1 MKLSKKQAT
10 NIGGII
16 VLLVIVYWLRPF
28 FHPLVM
34 WLWTNPLAC
43 LMFFIGI
50 ILMFKSL
57 APDIINRLNNVAL
70 KGKKQPEF
78 TPQKATVIGLFLVLA
93 SFFVGAIG
101 NDLRMAQLY
110 KATKFETAKSLP
122 ETDQNRVV
130 PYAVAERFGADALQ
144 RPADKAF
151 DWHAQNWDGKFSWVS
166 LLSPNGALRYWTGN
180 ASGVQTVDATKV
192 ERNTSVEDQKFTI
205 SEGVALTDNIH
216 WKLLKKQ
223 YLADIPEVYYGKVD
237 GKIYSIAP
245 IISYKGFPVRY
256 PVLGGVFVVSPS
268 GDIKKLSPAEAQ
280 NNDIIK
286 SAGRLYPESYIK
298 QVHESYAYKNG
309 LFNKWFKHIDQTEI
323 SNPEGES
330 NIQPYMLST
339 KDGLTWLSA
348 ADPWGKSF
356 GVYKIF
362 TTNAMTGKIS
372 VYSLPKESAL
382 TGASQT
388 IGYVKSAKPQY
399 NWQVT
404 NSEDGTK
411 NGNIVAVEPRPVIIN
426 KQFFW
431 MVSVTTNES
440 KGINETCFIDSK
452 NNKVT
457 CAKDDNE
464 IKAFLSTG
472 STEAATDA
480 SVGTDAAEP
489 STGVGNPG
497 IAASDA
503 ARIES
508 IERQLQQVLDEL
520 QKLKQSAAPSQDTDG
535 GQSGAIEPDKPVSN

>member
-1 MKLSKKQAT
+1 MKISKKQAT
-10 NIGGII
+10 NIGSII
-16 VLLVIVYWLRPF
+16 ALLIIAYWLRPF
-28 FHPLVM
+28 FHPLLM

-43 LMFFIGI
+43 IMFFTGL

-57 APDIINRLNNVAL
+57 APDVLNRLNNIAV
-70 KGKKQPEF
+70 KGKKQPDF
-78 TPQKATVIGLFLVLA
+78 VPQKATVIGLFLVVA
-93 SFFVGAIG
+93 SFFMGAIG
-101 NDLRMAQLY
+101 HDLRMSQLY
-110 KATKFETAKSLP
+110 KATNFETTKSLP

-166 LLSPNGALRYWTGN
+166 LLSPNGALRYWTDN
-180 ASGVQTVDATKV
+180 ASGVQTVDATKA
-192 ERNTSVEDQKFTI
+192 ERSTKVEDQKFAVA
-205 SEGVALTDNIH
+205 EGVALTDNIR
-216 WKLLKKQ
+216 WKLLKEQ
-223 YLADIPEVYYGKVD
+223 YFADVPEVYYGKVD

-245 IISYKGFPVRY
+245 IVTYKGFPVRY
-256 PVLGGVFVVSPS
+256 PTLGGVFIVSPD
-268 GDIKKLSPAEAQ
+268 GTIKKLSAQEAQ
-280 NNDIIK
+280 NNEIIK

-298 QVHESYAYKNG
+298 QVHDSYAYKNG

-362 TTNAMTGKIS
+362 TTNAITGKTQI
-372 VYSLPKESAL
+372 YSLPKESAL

-404 NSEDGTK
+404 NSEDGSK
-411 NGNIVAVEPRPVIIN
+411 NGNIVAVEPRPVIVD
-426 KQFFW
+426 KKFFW
-431 MVSVTTNES
+431 MVSVTTSES

-452 NNKVT
+452 NNRVT
-457 CAKDDNE
+457 CAKDDAE
-464 IKAFLSTG
+464 IAAFLKTG
-472 STEAATDA
+472 STEAAQEDQARDPDSKPGTGGASTTDA
-480 SVGTDAAEP
+480 E
-489 STGVGNPG
+489 
-497 IAASDA
+497 
-503 ARIES
+503 RIEN
-508 IERQLQQVLDEL
+508 IERQLQQALDEL
-520 QKLKQSAAPSQDTDG
+520 QKLKQPAQSG
-535 GQSGAIEPDKPVSN
+535 GQSGATEPADTGVSN